1 MHISSSPPFPPSP
14 PQPADVYLIDEPSAY
29 LDSEHRIIAAKV
41 IKRCLSSL
49 SLSLSL
55 PSLFFPLPSLSLS
68 PFPPLSLTHIFE
80 MNLSLPPPFP
90 PSLSLL
96 FRFILHAKKTAFVVE
111 HDFIMATYLADRVI
125 VFEGTPSMKTVAN
138 GPTTLLLGMNQ
149 FLEALEITFRR
160 DSENYRPR
168 INKKNSVK
176 VSSHYGM

>member
-1 MHISSSPPFPPSP
+1 MIILSLSFSPFP
-14 PQPADVYLIDEPSAY
+14 
-29 LDSEHRIIAAKV
+29 
-41 IKRCLSSL
+41 LSS
-49 SLSLSL
+49 SLSL
-55 PSLFFPLPSLSLS
+55 PSLPPSLSL
-68 PFPPLSLTHIFE
+68 PPPLSLINIFE
-80 MNLSLPPPFP
+80 MNLSLPLPFSP
-90 PSLSLL
+90 LSLL

-176 VSSHYGM
+176 VSSHYSMWRSACTCIFSIMRSAFCIYFMRAENKN

>member
-1 MHISSSPPFPPSP
+1 M
-14 PQPADVYLIDEPSAY
+14 
-29 LDSEHRIIAAKV
+29 II
-41 IKRCLSSL
+41 L

-55 PSLFFPLPSLSLS
+55 PSLFFPLPSLSPSLPLPS
-68 PFPPLSLTHIFE
+68 LSLTHILKI
-80 MNLSLPPPFP
+80 NLSLPLPFSP
-90 PSLSLL
+90 LSLL

-176 VSSHYGM
+176 VSSHYSMWRSACTCIFFNNEECLLYLFYEGREQKLVSMNAWII